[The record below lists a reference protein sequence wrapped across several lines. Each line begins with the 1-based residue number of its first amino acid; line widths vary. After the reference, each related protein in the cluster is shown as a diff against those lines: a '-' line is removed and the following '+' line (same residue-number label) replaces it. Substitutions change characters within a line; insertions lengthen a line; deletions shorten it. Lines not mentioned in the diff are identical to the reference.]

1 MPSLAQ
7 GLEFI
12 TYTNTASV
20 QVVYPLYTSTGQTL
34 VYKSIQAQG
43 DGYFG
48 SPDGLHTVMYT
59 YDSNF
64 IGTITMQATLATEP
78 QESDWFDIEGTTLV
92 QTSSSAFFS
101 YNNLDVLVQS
111 QYYNFTGNF
120 VWVRGYVA
128 IENGQVESILYNH

>member
-1 MPSLAQ
+1 MPALSH

-20 QVVYPLYTSTGQTL
+20 AVVYPLYTSTQGTL
-34 VYKSIQAQG
+34 VYESIKAKG

-48 SPDGLHTVMYT
+48 SSDGLHTVMYT

-64 IGTITMQATLATEP
+64 IGTVTMQATLATAPAEA
-78 QESDWFDIEGTTLV
+78 DWFDINNTTV
-92 QTSSSAFFS
+92 VRTENSPS
-101 YNNLDVLVQS
+101 YDSMNVTVMSD
-111 QYYNFTGNF
+111 YRNFTGNF

-128 IENGQVESILYNH
+128 IESGQVESIFLNH

>member
-20 QVVYPLYTSTGQTL
+20 QVVYPLFTSTNGTL
-34 VYKSIQAQG
+34 VYKSIPAKG

-48 SPDGLHTVMYT
+48 NSDGLHTVMYT

-64 IGTITMQATLATEP
+64 VGTITMQASLATNPIEN
-78 QESDWFDIEGTTLV
+78 DWFDIVGTSEELTEN
-92 QTSSSAFFS
+92 SPG
-101 YNNLDVLVQS
+101 YNGNSVTAQS
-111 QYYNFTGNF
+111 KYFNFTGNF
-120 VWVRGYVA
+120 VWVRGVVS
-128 IENGQVESILYNH
+128 IDSGQVDSIYYNH

>member
-20 QVVYPLYTSTGQTL
+20 QVVYPLFTSTEETL
-34 VYKSIQAQG
+34 VYKSIPAKG

-48 SPDGLHTVMYT
+48 NSDGLHTVMYT

-64 IGTITMQATLATEP
+64 VGTITMQASLASNPVEA
-78 QESDWFDIEGTTLV
+78 DWFDVVGTTEE
-92 QTSSSAFFS
+92 QTETSPF
-101 YNNLDVLVQS
+101 YNTVDVTVQS
-111 QYYNFTGNF
+111 KYYNFTGNF
-120 VWVRGYVA
+120 VWVRGVVS
-128 IENGQVESILYNH
+128 IESGQVDSIYYNH

>member
-20 QVVYPLYTSTGQTL
+20 QVVYPLFTSTEETL
-34 VYKSIQAQG
+34 VYKSIPAKG

-48 SPDGLHTVMYT
+48 NSDGLHTVMYT

-64 IGTITMQATLATEP
+64 VGTITMQASLASNPVEA
-78 QESDWFDIEGTTLV
+78 DWFDVLGTTEE
-92 QTSSSAFFS
+92 QTETSPF
-101 YNNLDVLVQS
+101 YNSIEVTVQS
-111 QYYNFTGNF
+111 KYHNFTGNF
-120 VWVRGYVA
+120 VWVRGVVS
-128 IENGQVESILYNH
+128 IESGQVDSIYYNH

>member
-20 QVVYPLYTSTGQTL
+20 QVVYPLFTNTNGTL
-34 VYKSIQAQG
+34 VYKSIPAKG

-48 SPDGLHTVMYT
+48 NSDGLHTVMYT

-64 IGTITMQATLATEP
+64 IGTITMQASLASAPTEA
-78 QESDWFDIEGTTLV
+78 DWFDVEGTTV
-92 QTSSSAFFS
+92 EQDDTSPF
-101 YNNLDVLVQS
+101 YNTNNVSQQS
-111 QYYNFTGNF
+111 QYFNFTGNF
-120 VWVRGYVA
+120 VWVRGVVS
-128 IENGQVESILYNH
+128 IDSGQVDSVYYNH